1 MAAAFTWSLSSGLDI
16 FGGVRIQPFG
26 RQLGTFS
33 IDMAT
38 VYGRGIDYF
47 WLSVET
53 WADYKTDCILIYNFL
68 CFRCDFA
75 FGFAIFV
82 FCHDFH
88 PGQKCLTSR
97 RRLIF
102 YFGLRRFI
110 NIYPFLDVFG
120 YFWDFHCFGAHFGS
134 VFSRRPKKNRR
145 IAESW
150 RAEDREKSKPLSSH
164 SFFFFFSP
172 YLILDTL
179 LCAEKPE
186 SYLPKCSWSNIALFF
201 GRTKVTFSANF

>member
-1 MAAAFTWSLSSGLDI
+1 LTNFTNDSHLILRQITSTHKDCPDHLVCNKWLQWFQFAFHLRGSGIYMITLSSGLDI

-88 PGQKCLTSR
+88 HGQKCLTSR
-97 RRLIF
+97 RRL
-102 YFGLRRFI
+102 
-110 NIYPFLDVFG
+110 
-120 YFWDFHCFGAHFGS
+120 
-134 VFSRRPKKNRR
+134 
-145 IAESW
+145 
-150 RAEDREKSKPLSSH
+150 
-164 SFFFFFSP
+164 
-172 YLILDTL
+172 
-179 LCAEKPE
+179 
-186 SYLPKCSWSNIALFF
+186 
-201 GRTKVTFSANF
+201 